1 MPTRQ
6 TAPRGAPCY
15 VELFTLDVEGS
26 RRFYPDLFGWIAAEP
41 SPEHHGYS
49 MFVHGDAPIA
59 GCMGATPDTP
69 ATNSWYVYLQTDDV
83 EKTAEL
89 AEANGGKVIVGP
101 MTIDKV
107 GKMLMIASPTG
118 EMVGAWQADP
128 FPGTTTYAEP
138 GAPAWFELHSTDH
151 DRSVAFYRDV
161 FGWETE
167 PMSATPEFTYTT
179 MKDPTGGPDPLAGVM
194 ASGASGSESGS
205 ACWARW
211 LIYWTV
217 ADIDATAKK
226 VESLGGKVLEPP
238 VDTPYGRMAAVT
250 DPAGAK
256 FKLHG
261 ENSK

>member
-6 TAPRGAPCY
+6 TAPHGAPCY
-15 VELFTLDVEGS
+15 TELFTPDVEGS
-26 RRFYPDLFGWIAAEP
+26 RRFYPELFGWLAGDP

-49 MFVHGDAPIA
+49 MFVRGDAPVA
-59 GCMGATPDTP
+59 GCMGGTPDTK

-83 EKTAEL
+83 AKTAEL
-89 AEANGGKVIVGP
+89 VEAKGGKVIVGP
-101 MTIDKV
+101 MTIENV

-118 EMVGAWQADP
+118 EMVGAWQPGP
-128 FPGTTTYAEP
+128 FQGTSVYAEP
-138 GAPAWFELHSTDH
+138 GAPAWFELHSSDH

-167 PMSATPEFTYTT
+167 PMSATAEFTYTT

-194 ASGASGSESGS
+194 AAGGSGSGSGSE
-205 ACWARW
+205 W
-211 LIYWTV
+211 LIYWNVT
-217 ADIDATAKK
+217 DIDTTAKK